1 MIPFNERA
9 TEMGLEEVREGFYK
23 YQDQYSEVIYRNITT
38 PSKIIEASGGS
49 QGYNTTM
56 DDHWTD
62 SIEIP
67 YYAIFTRSVEQL
79 NYNYCGIVSKQ
90 YKFMGNDVLN
100 QKARDSILEI
110 GMPMVRENAIF
121 NPIYTKMRNEIIIQ
135 STVEVPVVGDV
146 FPIMIMHNTYDGT
159 GAAMISFGIG
169 TYHNR
174 DWVSFSFQ
182 LGQFR
187 QIHLESSETSMS
199 SSIGDYLQTF
209 NENIADMIQTSF
221 NTTVSEDDMLTTL
234 DAIEELGKGRRKEIS
249 KILAEM
255 TPTPIEGQPTPLP
268 TVWQVFLAIVRYSS
282 FEPNLNIKR
291 LLENAAER
299 VLVIPTRM
307 YEVLD
312 KIQG

>member
-9 TEMGLEEVREGFYK
+9 VEMGLDEMRDGFFR
-23 YQDQYSEVIYRNITT
+23 YQDQYSEIIYRGVGTSGLRT
-38 PSKIIEASGGS
+38 RFDETDRVSIEA
-49 QGYNTTM
+49 
-56 DDHWTD
+56 DHETD
-62 SIEIP
+62 LIDVP
-67 YYAIFTRSVEQL
+67 CYAIFSRPRDHDEYTYAGL
-79 NYNYCGIVSKQ
+79 VSRQ

-100 QKARDSILEI
+100 QRARDSILEI
-110 GMPMVRENAIF
+110 GMPIIRENPIF
-121 NPIYTKMRNEIIIQ
+121 SINYTRMRNEIIIQ
-135 STVEVPVVGDV
+135 SSVEVPSVGDV

-169 TYHNR
+169 TYHDR
-174 DWVSFSFQ
+174 QWVSFSFQ

-187 QIHLESSETSMS
+187 QIHIESSETSMS
-199 SSIGDYLQTF
+199 SSIGDYVQTF
-209 NENIADMIQTSF
+209 NENIADMISRSF
-221 NTTVSEDDMLTTL
+221 STQVSEDDMLTTL
-234 DAIEELGKGRRKEIS
+234 DAIEELGKARRKEIS

-255 TPTPIEGQPTPLP
+255 NPAPVEGQDPSLP

-307 YEVLD
+307 YDVLE
-312 KIQG
+312 KIQA